1 MYVIC
6 HTCGLDIN
14 TTASTRTDKSLHLLL
29 QKSSI
34 ACQSDT
40 TIFKPKNSNVTN
52 INGRTICSFDIGETL
67 NVKKPI
73 EKNIDLANG
82 KFHILLAKGPL
93 NGENLQFHADKVAS
107 EKAITL
113 KEFALIGGASEGWLI
128 QVKKPV
134 SNLSGFPV

>member
-29 QKSSI
+29 QKSS
-34 ACQSDT
+34 
-40 TIFKPKNSNVTN
+40 
-52 INGRTICSFDIGETL
+52 
-67 NVKKPI
+67 
-73 EKNIDLANG
+73 IDLANG